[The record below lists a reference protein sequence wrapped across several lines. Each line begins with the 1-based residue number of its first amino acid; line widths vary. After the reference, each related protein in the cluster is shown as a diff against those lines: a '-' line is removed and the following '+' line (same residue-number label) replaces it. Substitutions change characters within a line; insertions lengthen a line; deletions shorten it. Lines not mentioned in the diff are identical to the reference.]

1 MNRKFSNKKA
11 RNKFLVTTISIAWA
25 VVGVAFVYFFPSIG
39 EPLDLKF
46 YDFKLALS
54 GFKDASEDI
63 VHVDVDDQ
71 ASQRFGIWPWDR
83 SMSGWILKRLTE
95 LGARAVAF
103 DVLFTSPGKSV
114 EGNNA
119 FFEAIKDS
127 RNYVAATAF
136 RVTDQK
142 DAPLEVST
150 DKDRADALYDRAW
163 QLNVPLNY
171 DLFRAKSLE
180 TSFVPLAPIL
190 LSARQEGHIKDIPDR
205 DGVHRRVPMF
215 IRLEDRLIPSLS
227 LATLAVFLGF
237 NADSVKLNQS
247 LEIEIPGEGKTI
259 RIPVDSRGMM
269 LVNWGAAWKAFP
281 HYSVVDLL
289 DDEPNEAKTPRYK
302 DKIVIVGVT
311 ATGTT
316 DFGIT
321 PLDSRAPLSRIHSNA
336 INTILTRKFIT
347 KVPSFP
353 YPAVI
358 AFLITVI
365 FVILAARMRLRIAML
380 TAALTLLACTVL
392 SVLGFMFLS
401 YEVPS
406 SEFLIIFGPAV
417 TICLVGRIVSVELDA
432 YKASKALERYLSPD
446 LVKDIIGSGAE
457 VDLTTK
463 KRDLTIMFVDIQ
475 GFSTM
480 SEEVDVEH
488 VNRFLN
494 DFFEIMTGAVFEQ
507 KGTVDKFLGDGMLAF
522 FGDPVPLE
530 NHALAGLEAA
540 LRMQER
546 MKGLNAQ
553 WSHCGVPQLEK
564 GMTIRIGL
572 NSGSV
577 IVGNIGSQR
586 RLEYTVL
593 GSVVNIASRLQSL
606 APPGGIIMTEA
617 TWSKVKNE
625 IECQGPEV
633 VRVKG
638 IDRGIPIYK
647 IFAENVERICSSGAI
662 NISK

>member
-1 MNRKFSNKKA
+1 M
-11 RNKFLVTTISIAWA
+11 I
-25 VVGVAFVYFFPSIG
+25 
-39 EPLDLKF
+39 
-46 YDFKLALS
+46 
-54 GFKDASEDI
+54 
-63 VHVDVDDQ
+63 
-71 ASQRFGIWPWDR
+71 
-83 SMSGWILKRLTE
+83 
-95 LGARAVAF
+95 
-103 DVLFTSPGKSV
+103 
-114 EGNNA
+114 
-119 FFEAIKDS
+119 
-127 RNYVAATAF
+127 
-136 RVTDQK
+136 
-142 DAPLEVST
+142 
-150 DKDRADALYDRAW
+150 
-163 QLNVPLNY
+163 
-171 DLFRAKSLE
+171 
-180 TSFVPLAPIL
+180 
-190 LSARQEGHIKDIPDR
+190 
-205 DGVHRRVPMF
+205 
-215 IRLEDRLIPSLS
+215 
-227 LATLAVFLGF
+227 
-237 NADSVKLNQS
+237 
-247 LEIEIPGEGKTI
+247 
-259 RIPVDSRGMM
+259 
-269 LVNWGAAWKAFP
+269 
-281 HYSVVDLL
+281 
-289 DDEPNEAKTPRYK
+289 
-302 DKIVIVGVT
+302 
-311 ATGTT
+311 
-316 DFGIT
+316 
-321 PLDSRAPLSRIHSNA
+321 
-336 INTILTRKFIT
+336 
-347 KVPSFP
+347 
-353 YPAVI
+353 
-358 AFLITVI
+358 
-365 FVILAARMRLRIAML
+365 
-380 TAALTLLACTVL
+380 TAALTLLACIIL
-392 SVLGFMFLS
+392 SVLGFIFLS
-401 YEVPS
+401 YEVSS
-406 SEFLIIFGPAV
+406 SEFLIIFAPAV
-417 TICLVGRIVSVELDA
+417 AICLVGRIVSVELDA

-480 SEEVDVEH
+480 SEEVEVEH

-606 APPGGIIMTEA
+606 APPGGIIMTES
-617 TWSKVKNE
+617 TWSKVKKE

-647 IFAENVERICSSGAI
+647 IFAENIERICSDGE
-662 NISK
+662 